1 MFAYTLLRSIQAT
14 WAARNAPPLR
24 NTQLIEP
31 ASPAKIRILRKG
43 LRCGLWVLSRTI
55 GMGNSG
61 LWSWEEGEK
70 NVYGAFPL
78 HLDRSDAKLRAATS
92 LSYRGSLAVALAC
105 KLLIFSE
112 GKATSAAI
120 SLLLLRSRS
129 LSLSLCS

>member
-1 MFAYTLLRSIQAT
+1 M
-14 WAARNAPPLR
+14 
-24 NTQLIEP
+24 
-31 ASPAKIRILRKG
+31 
-43 LRCGLWVLSRTI
+43 WVLSRTI

-120 SLLLLRSRS
+120 SLLLLLLRSRS
-129 LSLSLCS
+129 LSLSLSALSHDSTFPLVCRFGSRSGQ